1 MKNKWFEVK
10 NQTENSSDLYFYGDI
25 VSSEWQK
32 WDDADT
38 SATDVKDY
46 LNSVN
51 ENTKLNIYINS
62 AGGVVTT
69 GMAIYNM
76 LKRHKGHKT
85 AYIDGIGASIA
96 SIIPFAADKIVMP
109 KSSYL
114 MVHLPWVGTVGNKHD
129 LARALNTL
137 ETIESNMMEI
147 YYENLRKESD
157 KETIKNLVY
166 GETWLTGEE
175 ASNLFN
181 IELIDGIQATACQS
195 NLYKNYKFIP
205 NEIKLPEDLPI
216 NQNKEQS
223 KSQDK
228 DIEKLKIQNE
238 LDLLTL

>member
-10 NQTENSSDLYFYGDI
+10 NKTDDSSDLYFYGDI
-25 VSSEWQK
+25 VASEWQK
-32 WDDADT
+32 WDEADT
-38 SATDVKDY
+38 SANDVKDF
-46 LNSVN
+46 LNAVN
-51 ENTKLNIYINS
+51 ENTKLNIFINS

-76 LKRHKGHKT
+76 LKRHKGYKT

-114 MVHLPWVGTVGNKHD
+114 MVHLPWVGVAGNKHD
-129 LARALNTL
+129 LSRAMNTL

-147 YYENLRKESD
+147 YYENLRSD
-157 KETIKNLVY
+157 TDKDTIKSLVY

-181 IELIDGIQATACQS
+181 IELIDGVEVVACS
-195 NLYKNYKFIP
+195 SDLYKNYKFTPDKLKAQNPFP
-205 NEIKLPEDLPI
+205 NPVDNLAAVDI
-216 NQNKEQS
+216 NEQ
-223 KSQDK
+223 
-228 DIEKLKIQNE
+228 LKIQNE
-238 LDLLTL
+238 LDLLEL